1 MNILVYLHGSIKQKE
16 KFYELINVA
25 CGWKKIL
32 KECKIFIAI
41 PKKTGKII
49 EKEFEAWNIDKLF
62 FLENED
68 DNFPEKLF
76 CELIKIVEREK
87 IEIIFMGNL
96 LFERELAPFISSK
109 LDWEFIPNVIGFEML
124 KNKILWR
131 RFLYGTRAVEE
142 RVTQIKNL
150 VITFSPNIYK
160 KDEREKKEKKV
171 DFELLKIESPK
182 EQSYEIVLSEKKIF
196 PNILLKRQELS

>member
-1 MNILVYLHGSIKQKE
+1 
-16 KFYELINVA
+16 
-25 CGWKKIL
+25 
-32 KECKIFIAI
+32 
-41 PKKTGKII
+41 
-49 EKEFEAWNIDKLF
+49 
-62 FLENED
+62 
-68 DNFPEKLF
+68 
-76 CELIKIVEREK
+76 
-87 IEIIFMGNL
+87 
-96 LFERELAPFISSK
+96 
-109 LDWEFIPNVIGFEML
+109 ML

-182 EQSYEIVLSEKKIF
+182 EQSYEIVLSEKKSSQIF
-196 PNILLKRQELS
+196 S